1 MGRHTKITPAQAVP
15 DNLQILI
22 NDTVKLI
29 ALEGQLVHLL
39 REKDKLRDNYFYKR
53 ANKLDSLINT
63 SHASAT
69 QLKELIYLNYKQ
81 LYGDPV
87 I

>member
-1 MGRHTKITPAQAVP
+1 MARHTKITPAQAVP

-53 ANKLDSLINT
+53 ANNLDYKINT
-63 SHASAT
+63 SHAAAT
-69 QLKELIYLNYKQ
+69 QLKEIIYLNYKQ
-81 LYGDPV
+81 LYGEPV

>member
-1 MGRHTKITPAQAVP
+1 MARHTKITPAQAVP

-53 ANKLDSLINT
+53 ANNLEAKITT
-63 SHASAT
+63 SHAAAT

-81 LYGDPV
+81 LYGEPV

>member
-1 MGRHTKITPAQAVP
+1 MARHTKITPAQAVP

-53 ANKLDSLINT
+53 ANNLEAKINT
-63 SHASAT
+63 SHAAAT
-69 QLKELIYLNYKQ
+69 QLKEIIYLNYKQ
-81 LYGDPV
+81 LYGEPV